1 MMDATRVTLSTAH
14 CPAAS
19 DAASTTPMRRV
30 RLAPAPPQTGPRPLL
45 RRPAIVDEPDAPET
59 SALGMRLRAIT
70 LTRRER
76 RALFALARSFAWSDL
91 CLVPR
96 ETEVLLDL
104 ARALDIGPADV
115 QSALAGPPEPEEIDP
130 ALLPL
135 GCPALVLDVALSVL
149 TLQRPM
155 DAEGVA
161 RFRLLEELVRARE
174 ACTI

>member
-1 MMDATRVTLSTAH
+1 MMEATRVTLSTAP
-14 CPAAS
+14 CP
-19 DAASTTPMRRV
+19 DDASTTPMRRV
-30 RLAPAPPQTGPRPLL
+30 RRAPPPPATGPRPML
-45 RRPAIVDEPDAPET
+45 RRPTIVDDAEGPET
-59 SALGMRLRAIT
+59 SALGSRLRALT
-70 LTRRER
+70 FTRRER

-91 CLVPR
+91 QLVPR

-104 ARALDIGPADV
+104 ARALDIGPGGV
-115 QSALAGPPEPEEIDP
+115 QDALAGPPEPEEVDP